1 VESIID
7 AHEAASPVDIGPL
20 PLSIAH
26 KLDRPQCE
34 RIDPLNRHT
43 ASRALPITSGSVRY
57 LDVRSMGSVDTRNAG
72 ALARLCKPMLQYGGA
87 TYNPYLWAMFCV
99 SERRRVAENA
109 SDANSERG
117 TQQCSLESAAAALGY
132 FCRSY

>member
-1 VESIID
+1 MRANRSTDPTHGIEGPADSIGLCTVP
-7 AHEAASPVDIGPL
+7 SCPL
-20 PLSIAH
+20 HGL
-26 KLDRPQCE
+26 R
-34 RIDPLNRHT
+34 
-43 ASRALPITSGSVRY
+43 
-57 LDVRSMGSVDTRNAG
+57 DTRSAD